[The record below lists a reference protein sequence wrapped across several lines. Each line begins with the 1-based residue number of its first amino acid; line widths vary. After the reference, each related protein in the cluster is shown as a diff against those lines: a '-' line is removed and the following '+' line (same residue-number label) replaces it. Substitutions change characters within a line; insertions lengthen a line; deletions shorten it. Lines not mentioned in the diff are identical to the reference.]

1 MQLLI
6 LLKSKRTGF
15 SILVGFSKTWFVSCY
30 VLELEFAEL
39 YSDDQFKSVDFLTRK
54 STSFETLMEKLLELR
69 LFQEKTK
76 QLSEYE
82 YFNVGR

>member
-15 SILVGFSKTWFVSCY
+15 SILVGFSKTCVSCY